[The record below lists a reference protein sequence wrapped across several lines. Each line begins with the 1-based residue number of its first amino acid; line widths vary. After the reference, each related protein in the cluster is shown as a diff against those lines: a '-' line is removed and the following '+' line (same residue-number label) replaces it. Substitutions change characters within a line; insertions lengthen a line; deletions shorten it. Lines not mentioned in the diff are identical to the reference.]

1 MSDVFREV
9 NEDLRRE
16 QLKQLWSRY
25 AAYIIGAAVLIVL
38 LVAGYQILQSIAAS
52 RSAESGDRYQA
63 AATLYL
69 DGDLEEAEAAFAT
82 LAEDGYGGYQ
92 ALALMGIGAIRS
104 ELGDIN
110 GAIEAFDT
118 VADDTAVEAGIR
130 EVAQIRAGMLL
141 SDTLTPDQMAERLA
155 PLIEVGSRYRALAL
169 ETLVLTAI
177 NAEDY
182 DRAMGWLIEIAG
194 IVEEN
199 PFANQAINARANILF
214 SYISARQPAVT
225 PAAAET
231 PILPLGD
238 AFAPII
244 PAIPVLPGVPEGFA
258 ATPDSADAEAP
269 VVDPIAPWQFEFPG
283 VGAPIPL
290 LVPDEGAAAGDDAG
304 AAPAAE

>member
-25 AAYIIGAAVLIVL
+25 AIYIIGAAVLIVL
-38 LVAGYQILQSIAAS
+38 VVAGYQVLQSISDS

-69 DGDLEEAEAAFAT
+69 DGNFEEAEAAFAA

-92 ALALMGIGAIRS
+92 SLALMGIGAIRS

-110 GAIEAFDT
+110 GAISAFDT
-118 VADDTAVEAGIR
+118 VAEDPNAEAGIR
-130 EVAQIRAGMLL
+130 EVAQIRAAMLL
-141 SDTLTPDQMAERLA
+141 SDTITPDQMADRLA

-199 PFANQAINARANILF
+199 PFANQSINARANILF
-214 SYISARQPAVT
+214 SYISARQPDVS

-238 AFAPII
+238 AFAPVL
-244 PAIPVLPGVPEGFA
+244 PANPVVPGVPEGFA
-258 ATPDSADAEAP
+258 ATPDPADAEAP
-269 VVDPIAPWQFEFPG
+269 ARDPIAPLQFDFPG
-283 VGAPIPL
+283 VRAPIPL
-290 LVPDEGAAAGDDAG
+290 LVPDEDPAAGDDAG